1 MSHRALPLFVPFL
14 MSMWG
19 AAICAGAEVPLP
31 TSDAGW
37 VDAGRVYFN
46 DSELLQV
53 TVTMDPA
60 DLQAML
66 NNPFDNTYYSC
77 SVHLLSSEVDSVV
90 EDVAIRPRGNTS
102 RGATKKSWKLKFN
115 EFVPGREV
123 FGLEKLNL
131 NGHQNDPSVVRGKL
145 AWDVYNQFG
154 VPSPRASM
162 ARLIINDGSLVDDVF
177 VNVEQIDD
185 EFLSAWFDDD
195 TGNLYQCA
203 YKGERA
209 DLRFVPPGDAAAY
222 ANLGSPTYELENDS
236 GANQHQDLA
245 DFIAFIENADDATF
259 AGSALMPSCVQW
271 PSIA

>member
-1 MSHRALPLFVPFL
+1 
-14 MSMWG
+14 
-19 AAICAGAEVPLP
+19 
-31 TSDAGW
+31 
-37 VDAGRVYFN
+37 
-46 DSELLQV
+46 
-53 TVTMDPA
+53 
-60 DLQAML
+60 
-66 NNPFDNTYYSC
+66 DNTYYAC
-77 SVHLLSSEVDSVV
+77 SVHLLSGEVDEIV

-102 RGATKKSWKLKFN
+102 RSAIKKSWKLKFN

-123 FGLEKLNL
+123 FGLEKLNI

-145 AWDVYNQFG
+145 AWDIYNQFG

-195 TGNLYQCA
+195 TGNLYQCT

-209 DLRFVPPGDAAAY
+209 DLRYVAPGDAAAY
-222 ANLGSPTYELENDS
+222 ANLGTPTYELENDS

-259 AGSALMPSCVQW
+259 AAEIASRFSVDTFLRSMAVDCVNGHW
-271 PSIA
+271 DNLWYGANNYFLYVYP